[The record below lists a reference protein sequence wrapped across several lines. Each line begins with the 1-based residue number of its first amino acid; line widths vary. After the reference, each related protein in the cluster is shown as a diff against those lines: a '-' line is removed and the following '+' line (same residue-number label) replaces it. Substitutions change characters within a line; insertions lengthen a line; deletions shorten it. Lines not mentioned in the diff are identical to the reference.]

1 MASNYPRPRS
11 RQFQTR
17 VTNGKE
23 ILPGI
28 DGRSKWARR
37 LHDLIANHVADLGG
51 PVHVTQSQ
59 YVLVKSAANIIIV
72 MEQWELEFAKG
83 GTASLPALLAYQTI
97 ANSLRRI
104 FETLGLN
111 RVNPPPDTRPV
122 MDMTKLTS
130 AEQQRFKLLSHKAD
144 EVGLQGLSESNLLE
158 LQTLVGKATG
168 RGNGPSAT
176 DAASRDRPF
185 HEIDWSRQ

>member
-1 MASNYPRPRS
+1 MSSNYPRPRS

-17 VTNGKE
+17 VSNGKE

-51 PVHVTQSQ
+51 PGHVTQSQ

-72 MEQWELEFAKG
+72 MEQWELEFARE

-104 FETLGLN
+104 FETLGLS
-111 RVNPPPDTRPV
+111 RVDPPRDVTPILDLS
-122 MDMTKLTS
+122 KLDP
-130 AEQQRFKLLSHKAD
+130 AEQQRFRTLCDKYNKFGMD
-144 EVGLQGLSESNLLE
+144 GLLE
-158 LQTLVGKATG
+158 DQARELHALMSKA
-168 RGNGPSAT
+168 RQ
-176 DAASRDRPF
+176 SR
-185 HEIDWSRQ
+185 